1 MNLMPHNFAWLNTA
15 LALAIGLFMV
25 RQLLVI
31 LAAEQGRKHDLV
43 RKLSKENQEFQLS
56 VLIPFLD
63 PNEHPS
69 LLALLHAIHEQD
81 YPATKVTVHLVVS
94 EETRRDLI
102 PQSLRPNVKVWLFPT
117 AETPRSQTAITWLIE
132 RCLAAG
138 GNGMFLFLKPTDMIK
153 PDYFQNVAAR
163 GLDSFAIQGYVAL
176 KNMPDTPLAKTYALS
191 TRLFNRIGNAGR
203 FHLGLSCRLLDSGW
217 AIKQEV
223 LEMIPFR
230 RGTDMDNLE
239 YTIRLNL
246 ENFRVNWA
254 PNVVVY
260 ADSNLNFLDHV
271 TRCVGTVFNRL
282 SLLVHYGPRLL
293 SRVVAR
299 FDWNDLEQWLA
310 IVTPPY
316 LFTFLAMVVLAMLDA
331 NTPWAIPANPL
342 FWGISATLVL
352 VLNVLGLVVARGK
365 GSDYAAMLFHTPLSY
380 LMGFLASPLAIYGA
394 LQEAVLNRPRSG
406 STYRMARTT
415 RFNEEED
422 ASQTWLAAQQNKHA
436 LQDMIRAN
444 ALEEAMGLSE
454 QAAENYEEED
464 WEREFPAPAQ
474 RPRKSGATIE
484 SYQARAAAAQTAVAP
499 ESPKAATRQ
508 QPSEV
513 VRSVPLSN
521 GEKRVNCRLKTITSI
536 GEDGREYYRLI
547 LEYSSVSFS
556 TEAYRILDQAYYEL
570 HAKLRSRGLTIITC
584 GSCGNFYNPT
594 ADVPDAIHNSG
605 VCLFDKQGKEVSL
618 KTDAVTV
625 VSQACNYHCP
635 LEQREG
641 IVRAWKE
648 SLSLSRST

>member
-1 MNLMPHNFAWLNTA
+1 MNLLPHNFSWLNLTLG
-15 LALAIGLFMV
+15 LAVGLFLI

-43 RKLSKENQEFQLS
+43 KKLSRENQEFQLS
-56 VLIPFLD
+56 ILIPFLD
-63 PNEHPS
+63 ANEHPA
-69 LLALLHAIHEQD
+69 LLALLHAIHEQE
-81 YPATKVTVHLVVS
+81 YPSSKVSIHLVAS

-102 PQSLRPNVKVWLFPT
+102 PQSLRANVKVWPFPT
-117 AETPRSQTAITWLIE
+117 GETPRYPVAIAWLIE

-138 GNGMFLFLKPTDMIK
+138 GNGMFVFLKPTDMIK
-153 PDYFQNVAAR
+153 PDFFQNVAVR

-176 KNMPDTPLAKTYALS
+176 KNMPDSPLAKACALS

-223 LEMIPFR
+223 LEMIPYR
-230 RGTDMDNLE
+230 RGTDLDNLE

-260 ADSNLNFLDHV
+260 ADSNVSFLGYL
-271 TRCVGTVFNRL
+271 TQCVGTIFNRAT
-282 SLLVHYGPRLL
+282 LLLHYGPRLL
-293 SRVVAR
+293 SRVLMR

-316 LFTFLAMVVLAMLDA
+316 LFTFLAMATLSVLKAI
-331 NTPWAIPANPL
+331 TPWPIPADST
-342 FWGISATLVL
+342 FWAISATLVL
-352 VLNVLGLVVARGK
+352 VLNVLALVVARGRVN
-365 GSDYAAMLFHTPLSY
+365 DYISMLVYTPISY
-380 LMGFLASPLAIYGA
+380 LFAFLASPLAIYAA
-394 LQEAVLNRPRSG
+394 LQEAWLNRPEVGSSYRKVRS
-406 STYRMARTT
+406 T
-415 RFNEEED
+415 RFNED
-422 ASQTWLAAQQNKHA
+422 SDVDQTWIAEQQNKHA

-444 ALEEAMGLSE
+444 ALDDAMGRADYDTDEVSW
-454 QAAENYEEED
+454 QN
-464 WEREFPAPAQ
+464 EFPVTPQ
-474 RPRKSGATIE
+474 RPKKTGATLE
-484 SYQARAAAAQTAVAP
+484 SAQGQNRRATNQAGVASEAP
-499 ESPKAATRQ
+499 QPVMRK

-521 GEKRVNCRLKTITSI
+521 GTKRVNCRLKTLTTFSP
-536 GEDGREYYRLI
+536 DGRENYQLT
-547 LEYSSVSFS
+547 LEYKSIAFS
-556 TEAYRILDQAYYEL
+556 TEAYSILDQAFYEL
-570 HAKLRSRGLTIITC
+570 HAKLRNRGLTIITC

-594 ADVPDAIHNSG
+594 VDVPDAIINSG
-605 VCLFDKQGKEVSL
+605 VCLFDKEGKEVSL

-641 IVRAWKE
+641 IVRQWKD

>member
-1 MNLMPHNFAWLNTA
+1 MNFLPHNFSWLNMT
-15 LALAIGLFMV
+15 LALAVGLFLL

-43 RKLSKENQEFQLS
+43 KKLTRENQEFQLS
-56 VLIPFLD
+56 ILIPFLD
-63 PNEHPS
+63 SNDHPA
-69 LLALLHAIHEQD
+69 LLALLHAIHEQE
-81 YPATKVTVHLVVS
+81 YPSTKVAVHLVVS
-94 EETRRDLI
+94 DETRRDLI
-102 PQSLRPNVKVWLFPT
+102 PQSLRPNVKVWPFPGGD
-117 AETPRSQTAITWLIE
+117 TPRYQAAITWLIE

-138 GNGMFLFLKPTDMIK
+138 GNGMFVFLKPTDMIK

-163 GLDSFAIQGYVAL
+163 GLDSFAIQGYVAM
-176 KNMPDTPLAKTYALS
+176 KNLPETPLAKTYALS

-223 LEMIPFR
+223 LEMIPYR

-254 PNVVVY
+254 PSVVVY
-260 ADSNLNFLDHV
+260 SDSQLSFLNHI
-271 TRCVGTVFNRL
+271 TQCAGTFFNRL
-282 SLLVHYGPRLL
+282 TLLAYYGPRLL
-293 SRVVAR
+293 SRVFVR

-316 LFTFLAMVVLAMLDA
+316 FFTFLAMVILAVMDA
-331 NTPWAIPANPL
+331 QTPWPIPGNPML
-342 FWGISATLVL
+342 WGIFATLVL

-365 GSDYAAMLFHTPLSY
+365 GNDYTAMLIDTPLTY
-380 LMGFLASPLAIYGA
+380 LMAFLASPLAIYGA
-394 LQEAVLNRPRSG
+394 LQEAFLNRPAPG
-406 STYRMARTT
+406 SSYRKARTT
-415 RFNEEED
+415 RFNEDFDAVEETWIAQRSKQSLQDIVQAQALED
-422 ASQTWLAAQQNKHA
+422 A
-436 LQDMIRAN
+436 
-444 ALEEAMGLSE
+444 MGRVE
-454 QAAENYEEED
+454 VTDDDVN
-464 WEREFPAPAQ
+464 WEREFASPAPRAK
-474 RPRKSGATIE
+474 KSGGSVE
-484 SYQARAAAAQTAVAP
+484 SVHSVNVQTAVLPERSAP
-499 ESPKAATRQ
+499 TRQ

-521 GEKRVNCRLKTITSI
+521 GTRRVNCRLKTLTTVNA
-536 GEDGREYYRLI
+536 EGRENYQLT
-547 LEYSSVSFS
+547 LEYKNIAFS
-556 TEAYRILDQAYYEL
+556 TESYRILDQAFYEL
-570 HAKLRSRGLTIITC
+570 HAKLQSRGLTIITC

-594 ADVPDAIHNSG
+594 ADVPDVIHNSG
-605 VCLFDKQGKEVSL
+605 VCLFDKYGKEVSL

-635 LEQREG
+635 LEQRES
-641 IVRAWKE
+641 IVREWKE